1 MVCRKSKEHFLLKL
15 FDQYLLRAIFVM
27 INVSTL
33 DSCYFF
39 QKLFKTM
46 EDYHFLEGSLL
57 CLLCY
62 CLLFLVFFSGVSF
75 ITLFKDFQ
83 F

>member
-39 QKLFKTM
+39 QNLFKIM
-46 EDYHFLEGSLL
+46 EDYHFLEGS
-57 CLLCY
+57 LLCY